1 MARVRFLA
9 DANLDQNIV
18 AGVVRREPG
27 IDFELP
33 QRLVPEGMK
42 DPQVLALAASL
53 ERILVT
59 HDVRTMPR
67 HFEDFVA
74 SSESAGVILI
84 PRSMRI
90 AQAIEDIADLAD
102 LRSGRVEKP
111 SPLAPALRV
120 RLVFYFRCR
129 LPTHSQGA

>member
-33 QRLVPEGMK
+33 QGLIPEGMK
-42 DPQVLALAASL
+42 DPQVLGVAASL
-53 ERILVT
+53 GRILVT

-67 HFEDFVA
+67 HFGDFII
-74 SSESAGVILI
+74 SSQSPGVILI
-84 PRSMRI
+84 PRSMSI
-90 AQAIEDIADLAD
+90 AEAIEEILLIWQISEAGEWRNL
-102 LRSGRVEKP
+102 LRW
-111 SPLAPALRV
+111 
-120 RLVFYFRCR
+120 
-129 LPTHSQGA
+129 LPI